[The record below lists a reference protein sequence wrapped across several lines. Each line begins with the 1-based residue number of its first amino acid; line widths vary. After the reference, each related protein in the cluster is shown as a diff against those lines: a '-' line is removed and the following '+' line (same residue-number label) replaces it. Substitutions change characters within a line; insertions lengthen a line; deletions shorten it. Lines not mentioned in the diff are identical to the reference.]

1 MLFLFG
7 GVVTVLV
14 VISCLSCVS
23 VVCSNCVEE
32 IGVMFVW
39 SDG

>member
-7 GVVTVLV
+7 VV

-23 VVCSNCVEE
+23 VVCSNRVEE
-32 IGVMFVW
+32 IGVMLVW